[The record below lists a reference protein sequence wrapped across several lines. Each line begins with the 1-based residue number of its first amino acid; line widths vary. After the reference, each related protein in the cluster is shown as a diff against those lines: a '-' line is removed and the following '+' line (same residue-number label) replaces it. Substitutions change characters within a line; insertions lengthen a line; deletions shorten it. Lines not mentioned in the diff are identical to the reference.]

1 MTLGMRAKG
10 SPAAFLFFLFIVA
23 VLLWLILIPLGQ
35 MIVSSFRSGHPVAPG
50 PFTFKNYLVAYLNPL
65 TYRMILNT
73 FLFAGAGTAI
83 TVAIA
88 VLFAWLIE
96 RTDMPL
102 RDLCWS
108 LLLVPMAMPGLL
120 FSMAYVFLLSPQS
133 GVVNIFLRGLFGE
146 IGIEL
151 SEGPINI
158 YSLGGMI
165 FLDGIRGVTTV
176 FLLIVGAFRM
186 MDPSLEEASWV
197 TGARNWTTVRRVTLA
212 VLRPALLAA
221 IIYEFSSSMESFEA
235 PLVVGLPG
243 GVYVYSTM
251 IYISTREPL
260 PNYGL
265 GATFAGSYVMMAVGL
280 AYLYQ
285 RAILRQSE
293 RFTTVSGKGYRPRI
307 MELGRWRY
315 PALALFFL
323 YLFLSVVLPL
333 AVLIW
338 TSLLSVYQPPSMD
351 ALAQVSWNNYRL
363 IFTEPN
369 VLRTAWNTIVVTV
382 ITATATVALAFS
394 VSWLVVRTK
403 VRGRF
408 ALDGL
413 TFASHAVPGVVV
425 ALSFILL
432 YLQPPF
438 RYLGLYGTLWIVSL
452 ALITQYVAFASR
464 TTNAAIT
471 QIHRELEEAGEVSG
485 AGRLRIIWQITC
497 PLIRPAFVAAWIWVA
512 AHAVRAFSIPLL
524 LASRENR
531 TLAVMLWHYWDE
543 EANQPAAADLGVV
556 FILLLTIFTFAGRV
570 FITKGF
576 RQT

>member
-1 MTLGMRAKG
+1 MRAAH
-10 SPAAFLFFLFIVA
+10 SPAANAFFLLVVL

-35 MIVSSFRSGHPVAPG
+35 MIVSSFRTGHPVAPG
-50 PFTFKNYLVAYLNPL
+50 PFTVKNYIAAYLNPI
-65 TYRMILNT
+65 TYRMIFNT
-73 FLFAGAGTAI
+73 AIFAGTGTAI
-83 TVAIA
+83 TISIA

-102 RDLCWS
+102 RNLCWS
-108 LLLVPMAMPGLL
+108 LLLIPMAMPGLL
-120 FSMAYVFLLSPQS
+120 FSMAYVFLLSPKS
-133 GVVNIFLRGLFGE
+133 GVVNVFLRGLLGAAGVE
-146 IGIEL
+146 IG
-151 SEGPINI
+151 EGPIDI

-186 MDPSLEEASWV
+186 MDPALEEASWV
-197 TGARNWTTVRRVTLA
+197 TGARNFTTVWRVTLP

-221 IIYEFSSSMESFEA
+221 VIYEFSSSMESFEA

-265 GATFAGSYVMMAVGL
+265 GAAFAVSYVLMAVGL

-285 RAILRQSE
+285 RAILLQGE
-293 RFTTVSGKGYRPRI
+293 RFTTVTGKGYRPRI
-307 MELGRWRY
+307 MALGRWRY
-315 PALALFFL
+315 AALAFFFV
-323 YLFLSVVLPL
+323 YFSLSVLLPL
-333 AVLIW
+333 GVLIW
-338 TSLLSVYQPPSMD
+338 TSLLPLYQPPSLE
-351 ALAQVSWNNYRL
+351 ALAQLSWSNYRL
-363 IFTEPN
+363 VFSEPN
-369 VLRTAWNTIVVTV
+369 VLRTAWNTVVVTV
-382 ITATATVALAFS
+382 VTATSTVALAFS

-403 VRGRF
+403 VKGRF
-408 ALDGL
+408 ALDGV

-425 ALSFILL
+425 ALCFILL

-438 RYLGLYGTLWIVSL
+438 RYLGLYGTLWIVAL

-497 PLIRPAFVAAWIWVA
+497 PLIWPAFVAAWIWVA
-512 AHAVRAFSIPLL
+512 AHAVRAFSIPLF

-531 TLAVMLWHYWDE
+531 TLAVMLWYFWDE
-543 EANQPAAADLGVV
+543 EGNQPAAAALGVLFIV
-556 FILLLTIFTFAGRV
+556 FLMVVTFAARV
-570 FITKGF
+570 FITRGF

>member
-1 MTLGMRAKG
+1 VREGRSTG
-10 SPAAFLFFLFIVA
+10 AFLFFLFVVA

-35 MIVSSFRSGHPVAPG
+35 MIVSSFRSGHPIAPG
-50 PFTFKNYLVAYLNPL
+50 PFTFKNYLVAYINPL
-65 TYRMILNT
+65 TYQMLWNT
-73 FLFAGAGTAI
+73 VLFAGAGTAI
-83 TVAIA
+83 TFSIA

-96 RTDMPL
+96 RTNMPL
-102 RDLCWS
+102 RDLCWT
-108 LLLVPMAMPGLL
+108 LLLIPMAMPGLL
-120 FSMAYVFLLSPQS
+120 FSIAYVFLLSPNS
-133 GVVNIFLRGLFGE
+133 GVVNVFLRDLLGGF
-146 IGIEL
+146 GIEL

-186 MDPSLEEASWV
+186 MDPSLEEASWAA
-197 TGARNWTTVRRVTLA
+197 GARNWTTIRKITLP
-212 VLRPALLAA
+212 VLMPALLAA
-221 IIYEFSSSMESFEA
+221 VIYEFTSSMESFEA

-265 GATFAGSYVMMAVGL
+265 GATFATSYVLMAIGL

-285 RAILRQSE
+285 RAVLLQQE
-293 RFTTVSGKGYRPRI
+293 RFTTVTGKGYRPRV

-323 YLFLSVVLPL
+323 YFLLAVVLPL

-338 TSLLSVYQPPSMD
+338 TSLLPIYRPPSME
-351 ALAQVSWNNYRL
+351 ALANVSLNNYRL
-363 IFTEPN
+363 VFSQPQ
-369 VLRTAWNTIVVTV
+369 VLRTTWNTVVITLV
-382 ITATATVALAFS
+382 TATATVALAMS
-394 VSWLVVRTK
+394 VSWIVVRTK

-413 TFASHAVPGVVV
+413 TFASHAVPGIVV
-425 ALSFILL
+425 ALSFIIL

-438 RYLGLYGTLWIVSL
+438 RYLGLYGTVWIVSI
-452 ALITQYVAFASR
+452 ALISQYVAFASR

-471 QIHRELEEAGEVSG
+471 QIHKELEEAGEVSG
-485 AGRLRIIWQITC
+485 ASRLRVLWQITF

-524 LASRENR
+524 LSSRQNR
-531 TLAVMLWHYWDE
+531 TLAVMLWHFWDE
-543 EANQPAAADLGVV
+543 EGNQSAAAALGVV
-556 FILLLTIFTFAGRV
+556 FILFLTIFTFAGRV
-570 FITKGF
+570 LMTKGF
-576 RQT
+576 KQT